1 MIDEMYPWNLLNVIQ
16 SSDVDMIREN
26 FSDDL
31 RAGFIHAVSL
41 IGAKEREVIKLR
53 YMEGKSYKEIQE
65 TLQCVEKQ
73 VLLLEKRAIDKLREP
88 SVYNYIKYG
97 ISGYVQKILIEEYKK
112 GFESGYVKGY
122 EDAEADARNGFTR
135 TERDISIM
143 SLPLEILQL
152 DIRPYNCLYY
162 NGCRT
167 VGDCIRMNEY
177 DIRRMR
183 NLGKKSADA
192 IARALR
198 RMDIR
203 HTDWDQF
210 LIEKDG
216 D

>member
-1 MIDEMYPWNLLNVIQ
+1 MVEEMYPWNLLSVIR
-16 SSDVDMIREN
+16 SSDVDMIRAN

-31 RAGFIHAVSL
+31 RAGLKHAVSL
-41 IGAKEREVIKLR
+41 IGVKESEVIKLR
-53 YMEGKSYKEIQE
+53 YMEGKSYEEIQE
-65 TLQCVEKQ
+65 TLQCVEEL
-73 VLLLEKRAIDKLREP
+73 VLLLEKRAIDRLREP

-112 GFESGYVKGY
+112 GFERGYVKGY
-122 EDAEADARNGFTR
+122 EDAESDARNGFTR

-143 SLPLEILQL
+143 SLPLEVLQL
-152 DIRPYNCLYY
+152 DTRSYNCLFY

-167 VGDCIRMNEY
+167 VGDCIRMDEY
-177 DIRRMR
+177 YIRRIR

-203 HTDWDQF
+203 NTEWDQF
-210 LIEKDG
+210 FVEDE
-216 D
+216 

>member
-1 MIDEMYPWNLLNVIQ
+1 MVDEMYPWNLLNVIR
-16 SSDVDMIREN
+16 SSDVDMIRAN

-31 RAGFIHAVSL
+31 RAGLKHAVSL

-53 YMEGKSYKEIQE
+53 YMEGKSYEEIQKI
-65 TLQCVEKQ
+65 LQCDEKL
-73 VLLLEKRAIDKLREP
+73 VLSLEKRAIDRLREAN
-88 SVYNYIKYG
+88 VYSYIKYG
-97 ISGYVQKILIEEYKK
+97 ISGYVQKILIEEYTR

-122 EDAEADARNGFTR
+122 EAAEADTRNGFTR

-143 SLPLEILQL
+143 SLPLEVLQL
-152 DIRPYNCLYY
+152 DVRPYNCLYY

-177 DIRRMR
+177 DIKRMR

-203 HTDWDQF
+203 HTEWNQF
-210 LIEKDG
+210 LIEDE
-216 D
+216 

>member
-1 MIDEMYPWNLLNVIQ
+1 MTDKTYPWNLLTEIQ
-16 SSDVDMIREN
+16 PSDVDMIRAN

-31 RAGFIHAVSL
+31 RAGLNHAVSL
-41 IGAKEREVIKLR
+41 IGVKEREVIRLR
-53 YMEGKSYKEIQE
+53 YMEGKSYEEIQE
-65 TLQCVEKQ
+65 VLQCDEKI
-73 VLLLEKRAIDKLREP
+73 VLSLERRAIDRLREP
-88 SVYNYIKYG
+88 NVYNYIKYG
-97 ISGYVQKILIEEYKK
+97 ISGYVQKILIEEYTK

-143 SLPLEILQL
+143 SLPLEVLQL
-152 DIRPYNCLYY
+152 DVRPYNCLYY

-177 DIRRMR
+177 DIKRMR

-192 IARALR
+192 IAWALR

-203 HTDWDQF
+203 NTEWDQF
-210 LIEKDG
+210 LIEDE
-216 D
+216 

>member
-1 MIDEMYPWNLLNVIQ
+1 MTDKMYPWNLLTEIQ
-16 SSDVDMIREN
+16 PSDVDMIRAN
-26 FSDDL
+26 FSNDL
-31 RAGFIHAVSL
+31 GAGLSHAVSL
-41 IGAKEREVIKLR
+41 IGVKEREVIRLR
-53 YMEGKSYKEIQE
+53 FMEGKSYEEIQE
-65 TLQCVEKQ
+65 FFQCDEKH
-73 VLLLEKRAIDKLREP
+73 VLLLENRAIARLREP
-88 SVYNYIKYG
+88 SLYNYIKYG
-97 ISGYVQKILIEEYKK
+97 ISGYVQKILVEEYKK

-152 DIRPYNCLYY
+152 DVRPYNCLYY

-177 DIRRMR
+177 DINRMR

-198 RMDIR
+198 RLDIR
-203 HTDWDQF
+203 NTEWDQF
-210 LIEKDG
+210 LIEEE
-216 D
+216 

>member
-1 MIDEMYPWNLLNVIQ
+1 MINEIYPWNLLNVIR
-16 SSDVDMIREN
+16 SSDVEIIRAN

-31 RAGFIHAVSL
+31 QAGLNHAISL
-41 IGAKEREVIKLR
+41 IGGKEREVIKLR
-53 YMEGKSYKEIQE
+53 YMEGKSYEEIQVI
-65 TLQCVEKQ
+65 LQCVEKM
-73 VLLLEKRAIDKLREP
+73 VLSLEKRAIDRLREP
-88 SVYNYIKYG
+88 SVYNFIKYG
-97 ISGYVQKILIEEYKK
+97 ISGYVQKILIEEYSK

-122 EDAEADARNGFTR
+122 EDAEADRRNGFTR

-152 DIRPYNCLYY
+152 DIRPFNCLYY

-167 VGDCIRMNEY
+167 VGDCIRMSEY
-177 DIRRMR
+177 QIRRMR
-183 NLGKKSADA
+183 NLGKKSVDA

>member
-1 MIDEMYPWNLLNVIQ
+1 MKDEMYPWNLLSAIR
-16 SSDVDMIREN
+16 SSDVDLIRAN

-31 RAGFIHAVSL
+31 RAGLNHAISL
-41 IGAKEREVIKLR
+41 VGAKEREVIKLR
-53 YMEGKSYKEIQE
+53 YMEGKSYEEIQE
-65 TLQCVEKQ
+65 TLQCVEKL
-73 VLLLEKRAIDKLREP
+73 VLSLEKRAIDKLREP
-88 SVYNYIKYG
+88 SVYNYIKFG

-112 GFESGYVKGY
+112 GFEMGYVKGY

-135 TERDISIM
+135 TKRDISIM

-167 VGDCIRMNEY
+167 VGDCIRMDEY
-177 DIRRMR
+177 HIRRIR

-198 RMDIR
+198 RMDVR
-203 HTDWDQF
+203 NTVWDQF
-210 LIEKDG
+210 LIEQE
-216 D
+216 